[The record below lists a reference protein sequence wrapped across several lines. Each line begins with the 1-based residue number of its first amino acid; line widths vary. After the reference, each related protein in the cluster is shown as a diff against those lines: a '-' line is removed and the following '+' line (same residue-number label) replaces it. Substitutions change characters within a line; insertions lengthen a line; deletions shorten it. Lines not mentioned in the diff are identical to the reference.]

1 MRHEDR
7 GDGLIV
13 QCRRF
18 WYAYQH
24 EGEIVEGADAHLA
37 LAQGISTG
45 DEAAAVAG
53 AHRLMDYLERFA
65 RRVIDN

>member
-1 MRHEDR
+1 M
-7 GDGLIV
+7 

-24 EGEIVEGADAHLA
+24 EGDILEGALAHLE

-45 DEAAAVAG
+45 DEAAAITG
-53 AHRLMDYLERFA
+53 ANRLMDYLEAFA
-65 RRVIDN
+65 RRIIES